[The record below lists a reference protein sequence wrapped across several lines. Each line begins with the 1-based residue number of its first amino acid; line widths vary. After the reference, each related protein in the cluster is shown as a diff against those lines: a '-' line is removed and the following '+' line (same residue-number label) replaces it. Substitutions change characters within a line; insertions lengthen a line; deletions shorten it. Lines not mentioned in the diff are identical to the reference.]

1 MQPASRKCQNS
12 YGGNWEGM
20 LESVPN
26 SANPDSARFAK
37 TNPVGISEGLMSL
50 QPRPNNSDD
59 VEALEPIDLLP
70 VQGTQTVLPYFA
82 QQQNPILHY
91 WQILKKRKW
100 VFLAAFAI
108 VFALS
113 VIATLR
119 ETRLY
124 QATSRIAIFPET
136 PNVLGFKGA
145 ENSYSDSEYEV
156 SLETQA
162 AILRSNALAMRVIET
177 MRLDQ
182 DRRFTGAPRPQAGD
196 SIPVSSMQPDS
207 ARTDG
212 LLGAFHGG
220 LGIQLIPG
228 SRLVQISY
236 THPDPRL
243 ATEIVNGLV
252 RTFIEENFRTKYESV
267 TQTSQWLSTELADLQ
282 LKVETSEEKLVRYQK
297 EHSILGVDEKQNI
310 VTAKLDELNRQLT
323 GAETDRIQKES
334 NYSLAATGDLA
345 AFAKTSKEGTTGM
358 LERLRGKEDDLNT
371 QYAQATTQFGS
382 GYPKVVELN
391 NQLKQVRAEIVAE
404 EKRSLQ
410 EIRDEYLVALQR
422 ENLLTTAFERQKQE
436 ANRLNE
442 SAIEYTV
449 LKRDAE
455 SNRQLY
461 QDLLQRLKE
470 AGISAGLRSS
480 NIRIVDVARTP
491 TSPSKP
497 NVHQNLEFGLL
508 LGLACGLGLVFVL
521 ESLDTSIRNMEE
533 ISAISTLPALG
544 TIPLQISSSG
554 SLRKR
559 LKTASPGDEELK
571 PPALIAYVR
580 PKSEASEAYRAL
592 RTSIL
597 LSSFGAPPKIIL
609 ITSASPQEGKT
620 TISANSALVLA
631 QRGSR
636 VLLLDADLRRPGIHR
651 LFGIKARGG
660 LSTLI
665 SGVDKVE
672 DVVIQST
679 QVPSLWI
686 LPAGPI
692 PPQPVELLGSTVMKD
707 YLTRWRDEFDHVII
721 DTPPCL
727 SVTDAVVL
735 SPHADR
741 VILIARA
748 GKTSKL
754 ALGRACNLLL
764 HVNAKVMGIVLNALD
779 LRSGTGYYY
788 TYGGPD
794 RQRYYDEATLQ
805 DETTTASKVS

>member
-1 MQPASRKCQNS
+1 
-12 YGGNWEGM
+12 
-20 LESVPN
+20 
-26 SANPDSARFAK
+26 
-37 TNPVGISEGLMSL
+37 
-50 QPRPNNSDD
+50 
-59 VEALEPIDLLP
+59 
-70 VQGTQTVLPYFA
+70 
-82 QQQNPILHY
+82 
-91 WQILKKRKW
+91 
-100 VFLAAFAI
+100 
-108 VFALS
+108 
-113 VIATLR
+113 
-119 ETRLY
+119 
-124 QATSRIAIFPET
+124 
-136 PNVLGFKGA
+136 
-145 ENSYSDSEYEV
+145 
-156 SLETQA
+156 
-162 AILRSNALAMRVIET
+162 
-177 MRLDQ
+177 
-182 DRRFTGAPRPQAGD
+182 
-196 SIPVSSMQPDS
+196 
-207 ARTDG
+207 
-212 LLGAFHGG
+212 
-220 LGIQLIPG
+220 
-228 SRLVQISY
+228 
-236 THPDPRL
+236 
-243 ATEIVNGLV
+243 
-252 RTFIEENFRTKYESV
+252 
-267 TQTSQWLSTELADLQ
+267 
-282 LKVETSEEKLVRYQK
+282 
-297 EHSILGVDEKQNI
+297 
-310 VTAKLDELNRQLT
+310 
-323 GAETDRIQKES
+323 
-334 NYSLAATGDLA
+334 
-345 AFAKTSKEGTTGM
+345 
-358 LERLRGKEDDLNT
+358 
-371 QYAQATTQFGS
+371 
-382 GYPKVVELN
+382 
-391 NQLKQVRAEIVAE
+391 
-404 EKRSLQ
+404 
-410 EIRDEYLVALQR
+410 
-422 ENLLTTAFERQKQE
+422 
-436 ANRLNE
+436 
-442 SAIEYTV
+442 
-449 LKRDAE
+449 
-455 SNRQLY
+455 
-461 QDLLQRLKE
+461 
-470 AGISAGLRSS
+470 
-480 NIRIVDVARTP
+480 
-491 TSPSKP
+491 
-497 NVHQNLEFGLL
+497 VHQNLEFGLL